1 MLLTGDLNHL
11 LELEWNL
18 KTISENTKLNAMSSL
33 GEVLLKILSFEL
45 LQHSKEKHPL
55 QTVIF
60 EKF

>member
-33 GEVLLKILSFEL
+33 GEVLLKILPFEL

>member
-1 MLLTGDLNHL
+1 MLLTADLNNF

-18 KTISENTKLNAMSSL
+18 KRISENTKLNAMSSL
-33 GEVLLKILSFEL
+33 GEVLLKTLPFEL

-60 EKF
+60 ENF